1 MSKPILWIVIPCYNE
16 EQVLPIT
23 APLFLKK
30 INDLAAAG
38 LISEKSRVLFV
49 NDGSRDAT
57 WSLIQKFASEDEHF
71 IGISQ
76 SRNRGHQN
84 AVLAGL
90 MEALHSGSCDITISI
105 DCDGQD
111 DINAMDEMVKKYL
124 DGAEVV
130 YGVRSRRD
138 TDTFFKRFTAEGF
151 YHVMNALGADIVF
164 NHADYRLISTRVL
177 ESFADYR
184 EVNIFLRGMVPLV
197 GYPSDTVYYERHERL
212 AGESHYP
219 LQQDAGPRLRR
230 HHQPVEQAHPPH
242 HRRRHRG
249 QPHQLHRR
257 HLGHRAGCSG
267 QRRGGLGLHHLHRLL
282 HGRRPAG
289 VSGRHRRIRRQNLYG
304 DQGPP
309 PLHHQR
315 AHMGSLRKEVS
326 RMSKQSW
333 KGSTLLNPEPPV
345 LVSCGGLDKPNLIT
359 IGWTGTICTQP
370 SMVSISVRPERYS
383 HHLIKESGQF
393 AINLP
398 TEALVKSVDWCGVRS
413 GRDFDKFAAC
423 KLHSAPGS
431 VLTDCPILEES
442 PVNLE
447 CRVTQV
453 IPLGSHDLFLAEV
466 VACDVDE
473 SLLDENGKLCLD
485 KAKLIVYSH
494 GEYLA
499 LGKKLGTFGYS
510 VRKKKT
516 RRK

>member
-197 GYPSDTVYYERHERL
+197 GFKSEVRDKIVGFGAHIQIGNLDAARSYETRPVVVGDSMMAALSDYPEVKHVQRYSTKPGMIKT
-212 AGESHYP
+212 A
-219 LQQDAGPRLRR
+219 DAFQGMVLKG
-230 HHQPVEQAHPPH
+230 V
-242 HRRRHRG
+242 G
-249 QPHQLHRR
+249 QEYDSTFFHR
-257 HLGHRAGCSG
+257 HL
-267 QRRGGLGLHHLHRLL
+267 LEL
-282 HGRRPAG
+282 
-289 VSGRHRRIRRQNLYG
+289 
-304 DQGPP
+304 
-309 PLHHQR
+309 
-315 AHMGSLRKEVS
+315 SL
-326 RMSKQSW
+326 
-333 KGSTLLNPEPPV
+333 
-345 LVSCGGLDKPNLIT
+345 IH
-359 IGWTGTICTQP
+359 I
-370 SMVSISVRPERYS
+370 
-383 HHLIKESGQF
+383 
-393 AINLP
+393 
-398 TEALVKSVDWCGVRS
+398 
-413 GRDFDKFAAC
+413 
-423 KLHSAPGS
+423 
-431 VLTDCPILEES
+431 
-442 PVNLE
+442 
-447 CRVTQV
+447 
-453 IPLGSHDLFLAEV
+453 
-466 VACDVDE
+466 
-473 SLLDENGKLCLD
+473 
-485 KAKLIVYSH
+485 
-494 GEYLA
+494 
-499 LGKKLGTFGYS
+499 
-510 VRKKKT
+510 
-516 RRK
+516 